1 MVLIAESLNGQFIMT
16 DKLVK
21 IGVVGCGNISGIYL
35 KNAPRFGNIEVAAV
49 ADLDTARA
57 SAKAAEYG
65 VPKVCSVPELL
76 ADPEIDIV
84 LNLTIP
90 GAHADIGLAAVEAG
104 KSVYNEKPLTI
115 RREDAARMLEI
126 ARANGV
132 LVGGAPDTF
141 LGAGLQTCRQLIDE
155 GLIGTP
161 VAATAFMTGHGHE
174 SWHPDPEF
182 YYKVGGGPLFD
193 MGPYYLT
200 ALVALVGGVRRVT
213 GSTRITFAERTI
225 TSKPKHGQT
234 IKVDVP
240 THITG
245 VLDFASGAVGTLIM
259 SFDVWKAN
267 LPYIEIYG
275 SEGTMSVPD
284 PNTFGGAVR
293 VYRPDW
299 QEWREMPIRRPFAD
313 NSRGLGVA
321 DMARALREGANGVM
335 HRANGQLAYHVLDIM
350 HAVHEASDSGRHVE
364 LTSAPERPAPLPA
377 AAFAE

>member
-1 MVLIAESLNGQFIMT
+1 MT
-16 DKLVK
+16 DKKVK

-49 ADLDTARA
+49 ADLDMARA
-57 SAKAAEYG
+57 EAKVAEYG
-65 VPKVCSVPELL
+65 VPKACSVADLL

-90 GAHADIGLAAVEAG
+90 GAHAEVGLAAVEAG

-115 RREDAARMLEI
+115 RREDAVKLLDV
-126 ARANGV
+126 ARAKGV

-161 VAATAFMTGHGHE
+161 VAATAFMAGHGHE

-200 ALVALVGGVRRVT
+200 ALIALIGGVRRVT
-213 GSTRITFAERTI
+213 GSTRITFPERTI
-225 TSKPKHGQT
+225 TSATKAGQT

-259 SFDVWKAN
+259 SFDVWRAS
-267 LPYIEIYG
+267 LPFIEIYG

-284 PNTFGGAVR
+284 PNTFGGEVR

-299 QEWREMPIRRPFAD
+299 KEWRELPVTRPFAD

-321 DMARALREGANGVM
+321 DMARALRGGEP

-350 HAVHEASDSGRHVE
+350 HAIHEASDGGRHVE

-377 AAFAE
+377 DMFV